1 MFAGDDSIPSVFC
14 CSERESVLLSRP
26 RCFNA
31 RQFSAHAIIPPTSLL
46 RPLIAALFALCVAA
60 ASAQEVPPS
69 DVWLL
74 ADAVQRSGDARTGVS
89 SGHFAILDKSG
100 AGEVLGEHQSGNMM
114 EIGFQLYSDMLAE
127 AVRALKNGREPD
139 LLAPM
144 QATVEINLH
153 TPALLPSDYC
163 GDVQLRLSFYK
174 KLACAENNHEIDALL
189 EELVDRFG
197 KLPPQ
202 AQALMEV
209 HRLRCLG
216 KRYGVLKIDAS
227 PAAICISFQPNPP
240 IDGMAIINLIQKNRH
255 IKLAS
260 HDKLRIEREL
270 PDPAAR
276 VHMVRDVLR
285 SLGKPTA
292 AQ

>member
-1 MFAGDDSIPSVFC
+1 
-14 CSERESVLLSRP
+14 
-26 RCFNA
+26 
-31 RQFSAHAIIPPTSLL
+31 
-46 RPLIAALFALCVAA
+46 
-60 ASAQEVPPS
+60 
-69 DVWLL
+69 
-74 ADAVQRSGDARTGVS
+74 
-89 SGHFAILDKSG
+89 
-100 AGEVLGEHQSGNMM
+100 
-114 EIGFQLYSDMLAE
+114 
-127 AVRALKNGREPD
+127 PD

-197 KLPPQ
+197 KLPPP

-216 KRYGVLKIDAS
+216 KHYGVLKIDAS
-227 PAAICISFQPNPP
+227 PAGISISFQPNPP

-255 IKLAS
+255 IKLAGN
-260 HDKLRIEREL
+260 DKLRIEREL

-285 SLGKPTA
+285 SLGTPSA
-292 AQ
+292 AQAHTH